1 MAVVQRMQSLTAG
14 VYLPQNIARVKSE
27 LWTSLVDVLRTVTV
41 WLLFTEAQFIHHRIE
56 IFRADIDD

>member
-1 MAVVQRMQSLTAG
+1 MQSLTVG

-41 WLLFTEAQFIHHRIE
+41 WLLFTEAQFIYHRIE

>member
-1 MAVVQRMQSLTAG
+1 MQALTES

-27 LWTSLVDVLRTVTV
+27 LWTSLVDVLRTVAV